1 MSKTALEISL
11 RPEEAGDEPDI
22 ARLCAHTFGP
32 GRFARTAYR
41 VREGVVP
48 ARGLSF
54 AARNDDRLIG
64 SIRFT
69 AISIGGAEG
78 GLLLGP
84 LVIDPAYAGRG
95 AGRGLI
101 ERGLEAARDRAYR
114 LVLLVG
120 DLTYYE
126 RSGFR
131 VIPPG
136 QILLP
141 GPVDPARLLAAEL
154 VAGAL
159 DGCHGLV
166 RAAVHARDR
175 L

>member
-1 MSKTALEISL
+1 MKKTALEISI
-11 RPEEAGDEPDI
+11 RPEQAGDEPDI
-22 ARLCAHTFGP
+22 ARLCACAFGP

-41 VREGVVP
+41 VREGMQP
-48 ARGLSF
+48 AHGLGF
-54 AARNDDRLIG
+54 TAHDDDRIIG

-69 AISIGGAEG
+69 EVSIGGVAG

-84 LVIDPAYAGRG
+84 LVIDPGYAGKG
-95 AGRGLI
+95 AGRRLI
-101 ERGLEAARDRAYR
+101 ERGLGAACDQGYR

-126 RSGFR
+126 RNGFR
-131 VIPPG
+131 MVPPG

-154 VAGAL
+154 VAGEL
-159 DGCHGLV
+159 DGFHGLV
-166 RAAVHARDR
+166 RASAPRGTM
-175 L
+175 